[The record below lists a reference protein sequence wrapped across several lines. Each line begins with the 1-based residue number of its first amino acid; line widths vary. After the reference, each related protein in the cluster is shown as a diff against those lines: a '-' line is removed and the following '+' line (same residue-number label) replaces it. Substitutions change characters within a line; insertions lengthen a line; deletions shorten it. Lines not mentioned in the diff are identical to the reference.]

1 MKFTT
6 KDRDNDV
13 DNSKNC
19 ALHYKGAWCGTTIA
33 ITQIQM
39 VCTKEEV
46 THKELHGNHFGDKI
60 IR

>member
-1 MKFTT
+1 MSITVIIVPFTI
-6 KDRDNDV
+6 KAPGD
-13 DNSKNC
+13 
-19 ALHYKGAWCGTTIA
+19 TTIA